1 MVPLSF
7 VNFFTTLATVGATL
21 FGLIFVVI
29 SIRPEVT
36 QADNASVMHQVQ
48 IASSYSALLNPLV
61 ISLMAL
67 MPQATIGTTTLIMSA
82 IGLVNT
88 IIMGIFLLRDS
99 RGRVKKRNNILFI
112 LASLIMYGFE
122 IFYAIGLKIDPGD
135 ISTLD
140 NLAVVLI
147 IIYIYGIARAWDL
160 VGARQFHIQ
169 EVLNPLIAKGMEEIT
184 AGKPHAEHSK
194 EADRQGDER

>member
-29 SIRPEVT
+29 SIKPEV
-36 QADNASVMHQVQ
+36 AHAENASVMHQVQ

-67 MPQATIGTTTLIMSA
+67 MPQATIGNTTLIMSA
-82 IGLVNT
+82 IGLFNT

-99 RGRVKKRNNILFI
+99 RGWVKQRNTIIFI
-112 LASLIMYGFE
+112 VASLTMYGFE
-122 IFYAIGLKIDPGD
+122 IFYAIQLKIDPGD
-135 ISTLD
+135 ISTLE

-147 IIYIYGIARAWDL
+147 IIYIYGVARAWDL

-169 EVLNPLIAKGMEEIT
+169 EVLNPLISKGLEEIT
-184 AGKPHAEHSK
+184 ASKPHTERSK
-194 EADRQGDER
+194 ETDRQGDQP